1 MGRVQALGLIQRM
14 TGRTFQKILIANR
27 GEIALRIA
35 RTCRALGIPATM
47 IYGDSDS
54 RALHVRNSDE
64 AVRIDSSRP
73 YLDIERIIDAARRV
87 GADAI
92 HPGYGFLSEDYRFAE
107 ACRSAGFE
115 FIGPPTE
122 AIRQM
127 GLKHLARGIAKNAG
141 VPVTPGYDGD
151 DQSDDV
157 LSKAARNL
165 GFPVMLKASAGGGGR
180 GIRLV
185 RAESELGDSIESA
198 RREALSSF
206 GDARLLVEKVV
217 EAARHIEVQVLGDSH
232 GNLVHLFERDCS
244 LQRRNQKVIEECPA
258 RGLDDRLRKR
268 LFEAALS
275 ISNSIGYQNAG
286 TIEFLLS
293 ADRDFYFLEMNTRLQ
308 VEHTVTEMV
317 TGFDLVALQIRVAQG
332 EPLPFSQDEIRSR
345 GVAVE
350 ARLYAESPVRDFFPS
365 TGRIQQY
372 FPPETSDS
380 LRIDSGVEARTGVG
394 IDFDPMLAKVIA
406 HAHSREQAL
415 RKLASALKEFVITG
429 VETNRD
435 FLIRLLNDHAVV
447 DGEVTTN
454 LISSRLKELSRPA
467 NNIERQTAAAVGA
480 SYLQRL
486 WREKSDRFRR
496 LPGSYRN
503 NPYRPPSVSL
513 TMDGEEIS
521 VEWESTDD
529 RDFKMTIR
537 DGNQEASLDV
547 VVIEWRRNSIRLQI
561 DSVQRRYR
569 IHCDD
574 ENLDI
579 VSSDAIWR
587 LSRTPRFPDGD
598 ISSLDYAASA
608 PMPGRVLKI
617 LVVEGQHVDAGDALI
632 ILEAMK
638 MEQMIR
644 SVRTGIVTR
653 ILVKAGDQVSPGD
666 DLIQIEAEVSESG
679 N

>member
-1 MGRVQALGLIQRM
+1 M

-73 YLDIERIIDAARRV
+73 YLDIESIIDAARRV
-87 GADAI
+87 GADAV

-107 ACRSAGFE
+107 ACRSAGIE
-115 FIGPPTE
+115 FIGPQAE

-127 GLKHLARGIAKNAG
+127 GLKHLARSIAKNAS
-141 VPVTPGYDGD
+141 VPVVPGYDGD
-151 DQSDDV
+151 DQSDEV
-157 LSKAARNL
+157 LSKAAREL

-185 RAESELGDSIESA
+185 RTESELGDSIESA
-198 RREALSSF
+198 RREALSYF

-258 RGLDDRLRKR
+258 PGLDDDLRKR
-268 LFEAALS
+268 IFEAALR
-275 ISNSIGYQNAG
+275 ISRSIGYQNAG

-317 TGFDLVALQIRVAQG
+317 TGLDLVALQIRIAQG
-332 EPLPFSQDEIRSR
+332 DALPFSQDEIKSK

-350 ARLYAESPVRDFFPS
+350 ARLYAESPSRDFLPS
-365 TGRIQQY
+365 IGRIQQY

-380 LRIDSGVEARTGVG
+380 LRIDSGVEARTQIG
-394 IDFDPMLAKVIA
+394 IEFDPMLAKVIA
-406 HAHSREQAL
+406 HAESREQAL
-415 RKLASALKEFVITG
+415 RNLANALKEFVITG

-435 FLIRLLNDHAVV
+435 FLIRLLSDRAVV
-447 DGEVTTN
+447 AGEVNTS
-454 LISSRLKELSRPA
+454 LISSRIAELSRSA
-467 NNIERQTAAAVGA
+467 GNTERQTAAAVGA

-503 NPYRPPSVSL
+503 NPYRPPSVTF
-513 TMDGEEIS
+513 TMDGEEIG
-521 VEWESTDD
+521 VAWESTDD
-529 RDFKMTIR
+529 RAFKMTIR
-537 DGNQEASLDV
+537 DGGRETNLDV
-547 VVIEWRRNSIRLQI
+547 VVVEWRRSSIRLQI
-561 DSVQRRYR
+561 DGIQRRYR

-574 ENLDI
+574 ENVDI
-579 VSSDAIWR
+579 VSSHAIWR

-598 ISSLDYAASA
+598 RSSLEDAASA

-638 MEQMIR
+638 MEQIVR
-644 SVRTGIVTR
+644 SVRTGVVTR
-653 ILVKAGDQVSPGD
+653 VLVKAGDQVSPGD
-666 DLIQIEAEVSESG
+666 DLIQIEAEVTDDG

>member
-1 MGRVQALGLIQRM
+1 M

-54 RALHVRNSDE
+54 RALHVRDSDE

-73 YLDIERIIDAARRV
+73 YLDIESIIDAARRV
-87 GADAI
+87 GADAV

-107 ACRSAGFE
+107 ACRSAGIE
-115 FIGPPTE
+115 FIGPQAE

-127 GLKHLARGIAKNAG
+127 GLKHLARGIAKNAS
-141 VPVTPGYDGD
+141 VPVVPGYDGD
-151 DQSDDV
+151 DQSDEV
-157 LSKAARNL
+157 LSKAAREL

-185 RAESELGDSIESA
+185 RTESELGDSIESA
-198 RREALSSF
+198 RREALTYF

-217 EAARHIEVQVLGDSH
+217 EDARHIEVQVLGDSH
-232 GNLVHLFERDCS
+232 GNLAHLFERDCS

-258 RGLDDRLRKR
+258 PGLDDDLRKR
-268 LFEAALS
+268 IFEAALR
-275 ISNSIGYQNAG
+275 ISRSIGYQNAG

-317 TGFDLVALQIRVAQG
+317 TGLDLVALQIRIAQG
-332 EPLPFSQDEIRSR
+332 DALPFSQDEIKSK

-350 ARLYAESPVRDFFPS
+350 ARLYAESPSRDFLPS
-365 TGRIQQY
+365 IGRIQQY
-372 FPPETSDS
+372 FLPETSDS
-380 LRIDSGVEARTGVG
+380 LRIDSGVEARMQIG

-406 HAHSREQAL
+406 HAESREQAL
-415 RKLASALKEFVITG
+415 RKLGNALKEFVITG

-435 FLIRLLNDHAVV
+435 FLIRLLSDRAVV
-447 DGEVTTN
+447 AGEVNTS
-454 LISSRLKELSRPA
+454 LISSRIAELSRSAGNP
-467 NNIERQTAAAVGA
+467 ERQTAAAVGA

-503 NPYRPPSVSL
+503 NPYRPPSVTF
-513 TMDGEEIS
+513 TMDGEEIG
-521 VEWESTDD
+521 VAWESTDD
-529 RDFKMTIR
+529 RAFKMTIR
-537 DGNQEASLDV
+537 DGDRETNLDV

-561 DSVQRRYR
+561 DGIQRRYR

-574 ENLDI
+574 ENVDI

-598 ISSLDYAASA
+598 RSSLEDAASA

-638 MEQMIR
+638 MEQIVR
-644 SVRTGIVTR
+644 SVRTGVVTR
-653 ILVKAGDQVSPGD
+653 VLVKAGDQVSPGD
-666 DLIQIEAEVSESG
+666 DLIQIEAEVTDDG

>member
-1 MGRVQALGLIQRM
+1 M
-14 TGRTFQKILIANR
+14 TVRTFQKILIANR

-35 RTCRALGIPATM
+35 RTCRALGIPATV

-64 AVRIDSSRP
+64 AVRIDSLRP
-73 YLDIERIIDAARRV
+73 YQDIDRIIEAGRRV

-92 HPGYGFLSEDYRFAE
+92 HPGYGFLSEDHRFAE
-107 ACRSAGFE
+107 ACRGAGLE

-127 GLKHLARGIAKNAG
+127 GLKHLARGIAKNAS
-141 VPVTPGYDGD
+141 VPVIPGYDGD
-151 DQSDDV
+151 DQSDEV
-157 LSKAARNL
+157 LSKAARDL

-185 RAESELGDSIESA
+185 RAESELGESIESA
-198 RREALSSF
+198 RREALNSF

-217 EAARHIEVQVLGDSH
+217 EGARHIEVQVLGDSH
-232 GNLVHLFERDCS
+232 GNFVHLFERDCS

-258 RGLDDRLRKR
+258 PGLDDVLRQR
-268 LFEAALS
+268 IFDAALR
-275 ISNSIGYQNAG
+275 ISRSIGYQNAG

-293 ADRDFYFLEMNTRLQ
+293 AGLDFYFLEMNTRLQ

-317 TGFDLVALQIRVAQG
+317 TGLDLVALQIRVAQG
-332 EPLPFSQDEIRSR
+332 EVLPFSQDEIRSK

-350 ARLYAESPVRDFFPS
+350 ARLYAESPARDFLPS
-365 TGRIQQY
+365 IGRIQQY

-380 LRIDSGVEARTGVG
+380 IRIDSGVEARTQVG

-406 HAHSREQAL
+406 HADNRELAFRRLANAL
-415 RKLASALKEFVITG
+415 REFVVTG

-435 FLIRLLNDHAVV
+435 FLIRLLSDPAVV
-447 DGEVTTN
+447 DGEITTS
-454 LISSRLKELSRPA
+454 LISSRIEELRRPA
-467 NNIERQTAAAVGA
+467 GNIEKRTAAAVGA

-486 WREKSDRFRR
+486 WREKTNRFRR

-503 NPYRPPSVSL
+503 NPYRPPSL
-513 TMDGEEIS
+513 NFTFDGEEIS
-521 VEWESTDD
+521 VAWESTDD

-537 DGNQEASLDV
+537 DGNQDMILDV

-561 DSVQRRYR
+561 DGVQRRYR

-579 VSSDAIWR
+579 VSNDAIWR
-587 LSRTPRFPDGD
+587 LSRTPKFPDSD
-598 ISSLDYAASA
+598 NSSLEDATSA

-617 LVVEGQHVDAGDALI
+617 LVVEGQHVGAGDALI

-644 SVRTGIVTR
+644 SVRTGVVTR
-653 ILVKAGDQVSPGD
+653 ILVRAGDQVSPGD
-666 DLIQIEAEVSESG
+666 DLIQIEAEVTESDA
-679 N
+679 